1 MAAPSEMV
9 MSNAA
14 ISASTVD
21 RGIPHVGASL
31 LATVTAV
38 VHTSA
43 SITSAPVQMTGAY
56 GKEWSSLVSVSIVR
70 ITSLSLSA
78 GQGVVLFLR
87 LVAVVDGHGAC
98 DVGVVLAD
106 VGGKERVPPRV

>member
-1 MAAPSEMV
+1 MTAPSEMV

-31 LATVTAV
+31 LATVMAV
-38 VHTSA
+38 AQTSA
-43 SITSAPVQMTGAY
+43 STASVPAQMAGAY

-70 ITSLSLSA
+70 ITSLCQRDRASYCPCVS
-78 GQGVVLFLR
+78 
-87 LVAVVDGHGAC
+87 
-98 DVGVVLAD
+98 
-106 VGGKERVPPRV
+106 

>member
-1 MAAPSEMV
+1 MTAPSEMV

-31 LATVTAV
+31 LATVMAV

-43 SITSAPVQMTGAY
+43 SIASAPAQTIGAY
-56 GKEWSSLVSVSIVR
+56 GEKWSSLVSVSIVR
-70 ITSLSLSA
+70 IISLCQRDRASYCSC
-78 GQGVVLFLR
+78 VS
-87 LVAVVDGHGAC
+87 
-98 DVGVVLAD
+98 
-106 VGGKERVPPRV
+106 